1 MAAGGISDD
10 AIGFWLRCRE
20 LPEMKV
26 AIVHYWLTGM
36 RGGERFLEALLDLY
50 PEADIFT
57 HVYVPEAVSAK
68 IRAHTVHTTFINRL
82 PRAARW
88 YRFYLPLMPLALEG
102 LDLTGYDLII
112 SSESGP
118 AKGVLAPASALHVC
132 YCHSPM
138 RYVWDFYHR
147 YRREAGWFSRLAMPL
162 CCHYLRLWDV
172 TSAARVD
179 AISANSTAVA
189 GRIRRAWG
197 RADVTVLLGPIR
209 SADFDPTRPR
219 GDRYLFLGELIAY
232 KQPETAVEACLA
244 LGRPL
249 TIIGGGPLL
258 GRIRRL
264 ARGHDVEVLGRQPY
278 AAVRERLATCRALLF
293 PGEEDF
299 GLVPVEAMASGAP
312 VIASARGGALDTVV
326 DGETGVLY
334 PGETS
339 EDLVR
344 AIQRFEGLGPFDP
357 ARCARRAAFFDV
369 AAFCERF
376 SAFVAAARAA
386 RNGGRD

>member
-1 MAAGGISDD
+1 LAAGGISDD

-132 YCHSPM
+132 YCHSPIC
-138 RYVWDFYHR
+138 YV
-147 YRREAGWFSRLAMPL
+147 
-162 CCHYLRLWDV
+162 
-172 TSAARVD
+172 
-179 AISANSTAVA
+179 
-189 GRIRRAWG
+189 
-197 RADVTVLLGPIR
+197 
-209 SADFDPTRPR
+209 
-219 GDRYLFLGELIAY
+219 
-232 KQPETAVEACLA
+232 
-244 LGRPL
+244 
-249 TIIGGGPLL
+249 
-258 GRIRRL
+258 
-264 ARGHDVEVLGRQPY
+264 
-278 AAVRERLATCRALLF
+278 
-293 PGEEDF
+293 
-299 GLVPVEAMASGAP
+299 
-312 VIASARGGALDTVV
+312 
-326 DGETGVLY
+326 
-334 PGETS
+334 
-339 EDLVR
+339 
-344 AIQRFEGLGPFDP
+344 
-357 ARCARRAAFFDV
+357 
-369 AAFCERF
+369 
-376 SAFVAAARAA
+376 
-386 RNGGRD
+386 